1 MKIKDLEYF
10 VALIKLKNFT
20 AVADQFGV
28 SQPTITYAVKRLEE
42 EFDTKL
48 IRRDQSHQSI
58 IITDSGE
65 QLNRH
70 AVNILNEIQLTTN
83 DMQNLS
89 ATELRFGLPPI
100 IGTYYFS
107 KLAQKLVKAGSIQH
121 FATVDGGSAE
131 LLASLEAGR
140 LDAALLGSATPLE
153 NDALTA
159 EIIEQHHFKI
169 IVSPKSPL
177 ATAKKVAFRDLAN
190 ENFIMLAEGFV
201 HPVVFDTLSTMN
213 QMNPDIIYQT
223 NDVSILKSMVH
234 ENVGVGF
241 LTETAITPADDLIV
255 LDLLDQP
262 QPTFYI
268 SLAYRKTQLFSA
280 TQQALLETLTTVAKE
295 YRLEQQNSDTN
306 S

>member
-131 LLASLEAGR
+131 LLASLEVWTFGCCPTW
-140 LDAALLGSATPLE
+140 LC
-153 NDALTA
+153 N
-159 EIIEQHHFKI
+159 
-169 IVSPKSPL
+169 
-177 ATAKKVAFRDLAN
+177 
-190 ENFIMLAEGFV
+190 
-201 HPVVFDTLSTMN
+201 
-213 QMNPDIIYQT
+213 
-223 NDVSILKSMVH
+223 
-234 ENVGVGF
+234 
-241 LTETAITPADDLIV
+241 AI
-255 LDLLDQP
+255 
-262 QPTFYI
+262 
-268 SLAYRKTQLFSA
+268 RK
-280 TQQALLETLTTVAKE
+280 
-295 YRLEQQNSDTN
+295 
-306 S
+306 